1 MNNLLLNIQLSNN
14 KSTKSCIPRISSLD
28 SCIFNSKLFIDLDST
43 YEQSLNNSYSKE
55 IDNLDDINDI
65 QNGRFLIKELIDELD
80 SPKSDIMIDNSESE
94 NSKSLIS
101 LVNTGYEF
109 IPKRY
114 RYSLDQNTI
123 DRMPKIFNKYNIKIN
138 ENNSNNKK
146 NFYPNKTK
154 SIKERKGDW
163 FCQLCSNLNFSF
175 RKKCN
180 RCNTLKEE
188 CMKKEVK

>member
-1 MNNLLLNIQLSNN
+1 MSETSSNN
-14 KSTKSCIPRISSLD
+14 KSCIPRISSLD
-28 SCIFNSKLFIDLDST
+28 NCIFNSKLFIDLDST

-55 IDNLDDINDI
+55 IENLDDIDDI
-65 QNGRFLIKELIDELD
+65 QNGHFLIKELIDELD
-80 SPKSDIMIDNSESE
+80 SPKSDIMFDNSESE
-94 NSKSLIS
+94 NSKSLTS
-101 LVNTGYEF
+101 LVNTGYEY
-109 IPKRY
+109 IPKKY
-114 RYSLDQNTI
+114 RNSLDQNAI
-123 DRMPKIFNKYNIKIN
+123 DRMPTIFNKYNLQTN
-138 ENNSNNKK
+138 ENNSNKK

-180 RCNTLKEE
+180 RCKTLKEE

>member
-1 MNNLLLNIQLSNN
+1 MSETNSIN

-55 IDNLDDINDI
+55 IDNLDDIDDINDI
-65 QNGRFLIKELIDELD
+65 QNGHFLIKELIDELD

-94 NSKSLIS
+94 NSKILTS

-109 IPKRY
+109 IPKKY
-114 RYSLDQNTI
+114 RKSMDQNTI
-123 DRMPKIFNKYNIKIN
+123 DKMPRIFNKYNIKMN
-138 ENNSNNKK
+138 ENNSNKK
-146 NFYPNKTK
+146 SFYPNKTK

-163 FCQLCSNLNFSF
+163 ICQLCSNLNFSF

-180 RCNTLKEE
+180 RCSTLKEE

>member
-1 MNNLLLNIQLSNN
+1 MSETTSNN
-14 KSTKSCIPRISSLD
+14 KSIKSCIPRISSLD
-28 SCIFNSKLFIDLDST
+28 NCIFNSKLFIDLDST

-55 IDNLDDINDI
+55 IDNLDDIDDI
-65 QNGRFLIKELIDELD
+65 QNEHFLIKELIDELD

-94 NSKSLIS
+94 NSKSVIS

-123 DRMPKIFNKYNIKIN
+123 DRMPKVYNKYNLKIN
-138 ENNSNNKK
+138 ENNSNKK
-146 NFYPNKTK
+146 NFYRF
-154 SIKERKGDW
+154 KERKGDW

-175 RKKCN
+175 RKKCKL
-180 RCNTLKEE
+180 CNTLKEE

>member
-1 MNNLLLNIQLSNN
+1 MSETSSNN
-14 KSTKSCIPRISSLD
+14 KSCIPRISSLD
-28 SCIFNSKLFIDLDST
+28 NCIFNSKLFIDLDST
-43 YEQSLNNSYSKE
+43 NDQSLNNSYSKE
-55 IDNLDDINDI
+55 IENLDDIDDI
-65 QNGRFLIKELIDELD
+65 QNGHFLIKELIDELD
-80 SPKSDIMIDNSESE
+80 SPKSDIMFDNSESE
-94 NSKSLIS
+94 NSKSLTS

-109 IPKRY
+109 IPKKY
-114 RYSLDQNTI
+114 RNSLDQNSI
-123 DRMPKIFNKYNIKIN
+123 DRMPKIFNKYNLKTN
-138 ENNSNNKK
+138 ENNSNKK

>member
-1 MNNLLLNIQLSNN
+1 MSETTSNN
-14 KSTKSCIPRISSLD
+14 KSIKSCIPRISSLD
-28 SCIFNSKLFIDLDST
+28 NCIFNSKLFIDLDST

-55 IDNLDDINDI
+55 IENLDDIDDI
-65 QNGRFLIKELIDELD
+65 QNGHFLIKELIDELD

-94 NSKSLIS
+94 NSKSVIS

-114 RYSLDQNTI
+114 RNSLDQNTI
-123 DRMPKIFNKYNIKIN
+123 DRMPKIFNKYNLQTN
-138 ENNSNNKK
+138 ENNSNKK

-180 RCNTLKEE
+180 RCKTLKEE

>member
-1 MNNLLLNIQLSNN
+1 MSETTSIN
-14 KSTKSCIPRISSLD
+14 KSIKSCIPRISSLD
-28 SCIFNSKLFIDLDST
+28 NCIFNSKLFIDLDST

-55 IDNLDDINDI
+55 SDNLDDIDDIDNI
-65 QNGRFLIKELIDELD
+65 QNEHFLIKELIDELD

-94 NSKSLIS
+94 NSKSVIS

-123 DRMPKIFNKYNIKIN
+123 DRMPKVFNKYNLKIN
-138 ENNSNNKK
+138 ENNSNKK

-175 RKKCN
+175 RKK
-180 RCNTLKEE
+180 
-188 CMKKEVK
+188 

>member
-1 MNNLLLNIQLSNN
+1 MSETSSNN
-14 KSTKSCIPRISSLD
+14 KSCIPRISSLD
-28 SCIFNSKLFIDLDST
+28 NCIFNSKLFIDLDST

-55 IDNLDDINDI
+55 IENLDDIDDI
-65 QNGRFLIKELIDELD
+65 QNGHFLIKELIDELD
-80 SPKSDIMIDNSESE
+80 SPKSDIMFDNSESE
-94 NSKSLIS
+94 NSKSLTS

-109 IPKRY
+109 IPKKY
-114 RYSLDQNTI
+114 RNSLDQNAI
-123 DRMPKIFNKYNIKIN
+123 DRMPTIFNKYNLQTN
-138 ENNSNNKK
+138 ENNSNKK

-180 RCNTLKEE
+180 RCKTLKEE

>member
-1 MNNLLLNIQLSNN
+1 MSETTSNN

-109 IPKRY
+109 IPKKY

-138 ENNSNNKK
+138 ENNPNNKK

>member
-1 MNNLLLNIQLSNN
+1 MSETTSNN
-14 KSTKSCIPRISSLD
+14 KSIKSCIPRISSLD
-28 SCIFNSKLFIDLDST
+28 NCIFNSKLFIDLDST

-55 IDNLDDINDI
+55 IDNLDDFDDI
-65 QNGRFLIKELIDELD
+65 QNEHFLIKELIDELD

-94 NSKSLIS
+94 NSKSVIS

-109 IPKRY
+109 IPRKY

-123 DRMPKIFNKYNIKIN
+123 DRMPKVYNKYNLKIN
-138 ENNSNNKK
+138 ENNSNKK

>member
-1 MNNLLLNIQLSNN
+1 MSETNSIN

-28 SCIFNSKLFIDLDST
+28 NCIFNSKLFIDLDST

-55 IDNLDDINDI
+55 IENLDDINDI
-65 QNGRFLIKELIDELD
+65 DNGCFLIKELIDELD
-80 SPKSDIMIDNSESE
+80 SPKSDIIMDDSE
-94 NSKSLIS
+94 NENEKSKSLIS

-109 IPKRY
+109 IPKKY
-114 RYSLDQNTI
+114 RNSMDQNTI
-123 DRMPKIFNKYNIKIN
+123 DRMPKIFNKYNMKISD
-138 ENNSNNKK
+138 NNSNKK
-146 NFYPNKTK
+146 NIYPCKTK

-163 FCQLCSNLNFSF
+163 FCQICSNLNFSF